1 MKRLSETITVAA
13 IAEGAFFEG
22 VTKMKFRLIVGLL
35 ALSLVVPTVVPV
47 RAAQAAHPI
56 KLSRRWARHR
66 EAPCRQTVFG
76 MGAEGR
82 RAVQD
87 QGRPGVLKDDWPAN
101 MILDSFRSHQVS
113 NADKMATPY
122 VI

>member
-1 MKRLSETITVAA
+1 LK
-13 IAEGAFFEG
+13 GHFFEG
-22 VTKMKFRLIVGLL
+22 VTKMKVRLIVGLL

-47 RAAQAAHPI
+47 RAAQAHPV

-76 MGAEGR
+76 MGVEGR

-87 QGRPGVLKDDWPAN
+87 QSRPGVLKDDWPNN
-101 MILDSFRSHQVS
+101 MILDSFRSHEVS
-113 NADKMATPY
+113 NAEKMTAAY

>member
-1 MKRLSETITVAA
+1 
-13 IAEGAFFEG
+13 
-22 VTKMKFRLIVGLL
+22 MKFRLTVGLL
-35 ALSLVVPTVVPV
+35 ALSLAVPTVIPV
-47 RAAQAAHPI
+47 RAAQAAHPA

-87 QGRPGVLKDDWPAN
+87 QSRSGIIKDDWPAN
-101 MILDSFRSHQVS
+101 MILDSFRSHEVS
-113 NADKMATPY
+113 NAAKMAAAY

>member
-1 MKRLSETITVAA
+1 
-13 IAEGAFFEG
+13 
-22 VTKMKFRLIVGLL
+22 MKFKLIIGLL
-35 ALSLVVPTVVPV
+35 ALSFAISAGVPV
-47 RAAQAAHPI
+47 GAAQAAHRA
-56 KLSRRWARHR
+56 KLTRRLARHR

-87 QGRPGVLKDDWPAN
+87 QSRPAAPKDDWPAN

-113 NADKMATPY
+113 NAEKMATPY